1 MTTSSGSLSS
11 TADSP
16 LSSSFSPFNS
26 SMTEHLMC
34 SGSDV
39 RRVIVASSTKSCS
52 TLDPI
57 PAFSLKESLDPL
69 LSYLMAMI
77 SASVRHNTRDRH
89 STAQETV
96 STLVTVAE
104 QVVFERTNCYH
115 VCNRNISITTPR
127 KQIVLSD
134 IYAAIDRQEVTLL
147 GKCESKK
154 SPLGD
159 LTFFH
164 FFFTNG

>member
-39 RRVIVASSTKSCS
+39 RRVIVASSTKSC

-77 SASVRHNTRDRH
+77 SASVRHNTRNRH
-89 STAQETV
+89 SAAQETV

-104 QVVFERTNCYH
+104 QVVVERTNCYH

-127 KQIVLSD
+127 EHIVLSD
-134 IYAAIDRQEVTLL
+134 IYAAIDRQKVTLL
-147 GKCESKK
+147 GLYYTVSQKMHQ
-154 SPLGD
+154 L
-159 LTFFH
+159 
-164 FFFTNG
+164 